1 MYLAKADGPQGI
13 VSSTPADCDAP
24 FLYNVL
30 YNVEKV
36 YVRARE
42 VEVER
47 HAHRQGDLRT
57 CPMRQMRCGGPAA
70 TE

>member
-36 YVRARE
+36 YV
-42 VEVER
+42 EVER

-57 CPMRQMRCGGPAA
+57 CLMRQMRCGGPAA